1 MNLFKL
7 LIFSCL
13 LTFSFTSR
21 ASSNPDYEL
30 SRAIYNKLTE
40 QEQILYHA
48 YNTYY
53 NNLKVKFKLK
63 TVIPPLLLFYIEPDS
78 KTYRLGRTACSGDK
92 VPIWVGVSIEHLIQ
106 SDPTVV
112 METIRHE
119 LGHVKQCEVY
129 GLSDPSKHHGEE
141 WLEFATIYGSDGKAT
156 ARLNKPL
163 KSMQ

>member
-1 MNLFKL
+1 MTFVK
-7 LIFSCL
+7 L
-13 LTFSFTSR
+13 LTFSWLITYSLISH
-21 ASSNPDYEL
+21 ASGDSSYEL
-30 SRAIYNKLTE
+30 SRSIYDKLTK
-40 QEQILYHA
+40 QEQVLYQA

-78 KTYRLGRTACSGDK
+78 KTYVLGQTACSGDK

-106 SDPTVV
+106 SDPSDV

-141 WLEFATIYGSDGKAT
+141 WLEFAKSFGSDGKAT
-156 ARLNKPL
+156 ARLKKPL
-163 KSMQ
+163 KSIQ

>member
-1 MNLFKL
+1 M
-7 LIFSCL
+7 ITC
-13 LTFSFTSR
+13 SFTSQ
-21 ASSNPDYEL
+21 ASSNPNYEL
-30 SRAIYNKLTE
+30 SRVIYNKLTK

-78 KTYRLGRTACSGDK
+78 KTYVLGRTSCSNK

-106 SDPTVV
+106 NDPTEV

-141 WLEFATIYGSDGKAT
+141 WLEFAKPFGSDGKVTAT
-156 ARLNKPL
+156 LKKPL
-163 KSMQ
+163 ESIQ